1 MKTFRY
7 FLITLFLLA
16 LVAACKKKESTPE
29 PDRTALLTAKPWK
42 IERILVNGSP
52 VTPATI
58 QSVLG
63 SSALLGQ
70 LTTSD
75 IIFRTDGTFTATN
88 RTNAQKTEGTWSF
101 KENNTKLRLDAAAQG
116 YDFTIALISGKN
128 LNISTPYT
136 YSVGGF
142 PITVTADFELVPA

>member
-1 MKTFRY
+1 MKTFRP
-7 FLITLFLLA
+7 FLITLLLLA
-16 LVAACKKKESTPE
+16 LVTACKKKESAPE

-42 IERILVNGSP
+42 IDKVLVNGSP

-63 SSALLGQ
+63 STALLGQ

-75 IIFRTDGTFTATN
+75 VVFKTDGTFTATN
-88 RTNAQKTEGTWSF
+88 RTSAQKTEGTWSF
-101 KENNTKLRLDAAAQG
+101 KENSTKLRLDAAAQG
-116 YDFTIALISGKN
+116 YDFTVKSLSDKN

-142 PITVTADFELVPA
+142 PVTITADFELVPA